1 MARYLVF
8 RLGSA
13 PFYVEVGSIFYFHFS
28 YSLLNLVR
36 NSIVKL
42 MERRSYSVNMLVNQ
56 RPVTEVVIDSHY
68 ELNHPDMSDELI
80 LKLVLKLNGR
90 EFTPVDRK
98 DDFDFF
104 VADHLLLQRKI
115 YRLVWC
121 MKDDRMYIGVINAFR
136 RK

>member
-1 MARYLVF
+1 
-8 RLGSA
+8 
-13 PFYVEVGSIFYFHFS
+13 
-28 YSLLNLVR
+28 
-36 NSIVKL
+36 